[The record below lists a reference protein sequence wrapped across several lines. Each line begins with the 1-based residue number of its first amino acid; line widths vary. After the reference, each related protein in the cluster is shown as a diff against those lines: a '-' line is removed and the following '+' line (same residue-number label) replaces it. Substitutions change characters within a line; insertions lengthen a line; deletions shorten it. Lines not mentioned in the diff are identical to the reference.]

1 MSLAKNTLKKHERLR
16 RKQLIDHVFL
26 RGYKLFEYP
35 ILFRWSCVELP
46 TNYPVQVLIGVSKKR
61 FKKAAARN
69 RIKRLV
75 REAYR
80 TNKHIIYPLLEKN
93 NEQMALAINF
103 VGKKMPTYKETEQ
116 KIIILLQRLARDY
129 EES

>member
-1 MSLAKNTLKKHERLR
+1 MNLAKNTLKKHERLR
-16 RKQLIDHVFL
+16 RKQLIGHVFL
-26 RGYKLFEYP
+26 RGHKLFEYP
-35 ILFRWSCVELP
+35 VLIRWCCVELP

-61 FKKAAARN
+61 FKKAATRN

-80 TNKHIIYPLLEKN
+80 TNKHIIYPLLEEN
-93 NEQMALAINF
+93 NEQMAVAINF